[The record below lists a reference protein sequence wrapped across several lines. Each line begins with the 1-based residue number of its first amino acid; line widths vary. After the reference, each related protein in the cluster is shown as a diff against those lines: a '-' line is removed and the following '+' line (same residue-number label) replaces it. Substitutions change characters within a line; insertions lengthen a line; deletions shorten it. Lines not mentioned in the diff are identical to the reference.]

1 MTISLKYCQEHNS
14 NLVKVIFYSPAQ
26 FQKSNVVGESW
37 ILETRMNV
45 DSLDLD
51 GLPVRGLVSDGG
63 GSDAGDVLSA
73 GEL

>member
-1 MTISLKYCQEHNS
+1 M
-14 NLVKVIFYSPAQ
+14 
-26 FQKSNVVGESW
+26 GESW

-63 GSDAGDVLSA
+63 GSDAGDVLGA